1 MLTESVDYEQFMN
14 YNFLINS
21 SIDSNKHYAQTD
33 IVWKEPIYKIWL
45 MEKKFSVSNKITF
58 GSRFNTSNEIRT
70 IFLLDIICKTHQFL
84 TQVNN
89 LPEQSSVFID
99 CYYDEIP

>member
-45 MEKKFSVSNKITF
+45 MEKNSVCQIK
-58 GSRFNTSNEIRT
+58 
-70 IFLLDIICKTHQFL
+70 LLLVLVLI
-84 TQVNN
+84 
-89 LPEQSSVFID
+89 LPMRYVLFF
-99 CYYDEIP
+99 Y